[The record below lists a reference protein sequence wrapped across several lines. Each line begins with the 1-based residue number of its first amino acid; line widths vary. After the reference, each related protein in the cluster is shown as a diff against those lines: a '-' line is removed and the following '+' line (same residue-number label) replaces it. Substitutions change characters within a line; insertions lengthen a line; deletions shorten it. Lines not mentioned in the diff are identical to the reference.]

1 MCTNRYGDTST
12 SGYVGFPV
20 TYRYPRFPTATGHFS
35 KNRISCELANSEL
48 GFFNEYIITP
58 AMVHA
63 VEIWS
68 IDRNRKVHH
77 PMAGLFAVAF

>member
-1 MCTNRYGDTST
+1 
-12 SGYVGFPV
+12 
-20 TYRYPRFPTATGHFS
+20 
-35 KNRISCELANSEL
+35 LANSEF